1 MRVCRHAWLQ
11 FQKISLPYHT
21 IPQTALWNLKSKG
34 VEGLVF
40 ELEIEGHGGIVT
52 IGIPKAWGG
61 GEGLDLEFLQETDK
75 SVLHKRLIFWT

>member
-1 MRVCRHAWLQ
+1 MVA
-11 FQKISLPYHT
+11 IPENIYTTPYHT

-40 ELEIEGHGGIVT
+40 ELEIQGHGGIVT
-52 IGIPKAWGG
+52 IGIPKAWGGGG

-75 SVLHKRLIFWT
+75 SVLHKTLIFWT

>member
-61 GEGLDLEFLQETDK
+61 GG
-75 SVLHKRLIFWT
+75 RG